1 MHSANAKSTDE
12 GCNSTARKAPTYP
25 PPLIITPL
33 STHTSTLILLHG
45 RGSSGPNFGAE
56 LLKASTSQIYDC
68 QTSPSLFPNTKFIFP
83 TAKKRRARAF
93 NQAVINQWFDIWE
106 IGDEDTEEREQVQ
119 VEGLRE
125 TGEFI
130 RGLVEEEGRL
140 VGSENVV
147 LGGLTQGCAAA
158 LHLLLGLESQ
168 GKEGKQLLGGFV
180 GMSGWLP
187 FRGRLET
194 ILDSEADGEDDP
206 FAGDD
211 VEDEDVEIQPTHFVG
226 DVMDLS
232 PNFSSLPS
240 LCTPVFMGHGKAD
253 EKVDME
259 LGENAARILR
269 RMGLDLIWREYDVG
283 HWYMVPDEIDD
294 VVTFLRESVG
304 I

>member
-1 MHSANAKSTDE
+1 
-12 GCNSTARKAPTYP
+12 
-25 PPLIITPL
+25 
-33 STHTSTLILLHG
+33 
-45 RGSSGPNFGAE
+45 
-56 LLKASTSQIYDC
+56 
-68 QTSPSLFPNTKFIFP
+68 
-83 TAKKRRARAF
+83 
-93 NQAVINQWFDIWE
+93 VINQWFDIWE

-119 VEGLRE
+119 VEGLGE

-130 RGLVEEEGRL
+130 RGLIEEEGRL

-147 LGGLTQGCAAA
+147 LGGLSQGCAAA
-158 LHLLLGLESQ
+158 LHSLLGLESQ

-194 ILDSEADGEDDP
+194 ILDSEGDGEDDP

-211 VEDEDVEIQPTHFVG
+211 VEDEDVEIQPAHFMG

-269 RMGLDLIWREYDVG
+269 RMGLDVIWREYDVG